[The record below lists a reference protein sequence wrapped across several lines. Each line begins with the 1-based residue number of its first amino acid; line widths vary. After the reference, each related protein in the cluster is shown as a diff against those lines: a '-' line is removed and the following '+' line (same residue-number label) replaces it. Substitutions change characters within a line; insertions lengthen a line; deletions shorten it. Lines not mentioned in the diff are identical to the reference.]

1 MKLGIIIA
9 TYQRS
14 VGNTPYLLSRALESI
29 KNQTYQDYT
38 LIIIGDKY
46 DDNDEFES
54 ICRDANLG
62 DKLIFKNL
70 PFAKEREKYA
80 LGSAELW
87 NSGGT
92 YAYNYGIDVALKH
105 GLTYVCHL
113 DHDDYWHP
121 QHLEIINHTIEIT
134 QDAAFIYTCGT
145 YYNSYLPKVILNNEI
160 IERPPIPIQTIHSS
174 VCINHSKIPLLYRD
188 VYEETGQIAPSDA
201 DMWVRISEY
210 IKINNLK
217 SYLIPT
223 LTCYHPTEKQ

>member
-29 KNQTYQDYT
+29 KNQTHQDYKVF
-38 LIIIGDKY
+38 LIGDKY
-46 DDNDEFES
+46 EDHDEFLQLATS
-54 ICRDANLG
+54 IIPLEKIYFENLSIAIERDRYTYMP
-62 DKLIFKNL
+62 DKLW
-70 PFAKEREKYA
+70 Y
-80 LGSAELW
+80 
-87 NSGGT
+87 SGGVN
-92 YAYNYGIDVALKH
+92 AMNYGIKLAIKD
-105 GLTYVCHL
+105 GCDYICHL

-134 QDAAFIYTCGT
+134 QDSAFIYTCGT

-160 IERPPIPIQTIHSS
+160 IEKLPIPCQTIHSS